1 MFRTAVQPRPFG
13 KGQAGEWRRVP
24 KWLIKSHSDA
34 TRVSWKIPLMSA
46 VSNVSH
52 RKSHQGQQPSRANY
66 WGQEQLRVVLMGFVP
81 RAPRLRIERSN
92 LLCGWTGRWA
102 VKGSRI
108 EQEPGALAETSHR
121 PSRPGHEACGGTS
134 LHENRSI
141 LESTLKSTCS
151 LRGSFLKEI
160 KDSPVTNRF
169 LFKSHLRS
177 SEMDPG

>member
-66 WGQEQLRVVLMGFVP
+66 WGQEQLRMVLMGFVP
-81 RAPRLRIERSN
+81 RAPRLRIEHSS

-102 VKGSRI
+102 IKGSQI
-108 EQEPGALAETSHR
+108 EQVPGALAEASHR
-121 PSRPGHEACGGTS
+121 PSPPRPWS
-134 LHENRSI
+134 LWWRIPPWEQKHPRKHSEEHMLPPWVFSKRN
-141 LESTLKSTCS
+141 
-151 LRGSFLKEI
+151 
-160 KDSPVTNRF
+160 NRF
-169 LFKSHLRS
+169 PSNKRVSF
-177 SEMDPG
+177 